1 MTATS
6 AEAQATPAFDTE
18 RIENAVR
25 DNAWLH
31 FTQMAA
37 YQDPERRPL
46 MLVRGEGSTVWD
58 IDGNAYLD
66 LLAGIYSVNAGY
78 GQQRIVDAMAAQAA
92 EMPFVNPFGY
102 ISVPTAVLADRLG
115 DLAPLGGNARVF
127 FTSGGSESVETAL
140 KLAKQY
146 HTLNGYPHRWKTVS
160 RRVAYHGTTMGA
172 LSVNGLTDA
181 RSAFG
186 PLVPGARHAPMSHR
200 YRCPYCQ
207 DAAACTMVCYDEIER
222 IVEFEG
228 PDQVAA
234 IILEPVQNAGGCI
247 PPGSSDYFQKIRK
260 LCDDTGILMIMDE
273 VICGFGRLGALFA
286 SEYYGVVPDLITTA
300 KGITSSYAPLGA
312 VLVRKAI
319 ADGFAAAP
327 LEGMPMPVAAAR
339 TAGFQHGLTFGGHP
353 VAAAAA
359 LANLDIMLEED
370 LPGKARDT
378 GAYLREALESTLGN
392 HPNVGDIRGVG
403 LFLGV
408 ELVADRATKETFR
421 DNALLTWLT
430 DQMRERGL
438 ILRNDSRNDPTT
450 QLCPPLVIT
459 REECDRTV
467 GILEETITELGRRLG
482 TVGTVHT
489 AASNGQASA
498 S

>member
-1 MTATS
+1 MTAIS
-6 AEAQATPAFDTE
+6 ADFQSANGYDAGRVED
-18 RIENAVR
+18 AVR

-31 FTQMAA
+31 FTQMAEFK
-37 YQDPERRPL
+37 DPDRRPL

-58 IDGNAYLD
+58 VDGNAYLD

-78 GQQRIVDAMAAQAA
+78 GRQRIVDAMASQAA
-92 EMPFVNPFGY
+92 QMPFVNPFGY

-115 DLAPLGGNARVF
+115 DLAPLGGEARVF
-127 FTSGGSESVETAL
+127 YTSGGSEAVESAL

-146 HTLNGYPHRWKTVS
+146 HMITGFPNRWKTVS

-207 DAAACTMVCYDEIER
+207 DAPACTLTCYDEIER

-247 PPGSSDYFQKIRK
+247 PPGSQDYFKKVRK
-260 LCDDTGILMIMDE
+260 LCDETGILMIMDE
-273 VICGFGRLGALFA
+273 VICGFGRLGTLFA
-286 SEYYGVVPDLITTA
+286 SEYYDVTPDLITTA

-312 VLVRKAI
+312 VMARKAI
-319 ADGFAAAP
+319 ADTFAEPAP
-327 LEGMPMPVAAAR
+327 QDQSSPIAAAR
-339 TAGFQHGLTFGGHP
+339 KSGFLHGLTFGGHP
-353 VAAAAA
+353 VSCAAAN
-359 LANLDIMLEED
+359 ANLDIMLEED
-370 LPGKARDT
+370 LPGRARQM
-378 GAYLREALESTLGN
+378 GAYLREALNSALGD
-392 HPNVGDIRGVG
+392 HPNVGDIRGAG
-403 LFLGV
+403 LFLGI
-408 ELVADRATKETFR
+408 ELVVDRNTKETFR

-430 DQMRERGL
+430 DQLRERGL
-438 ILRNDSRNDPTT
+438 ILRNDGRNDPTT

-459 REECDRTV
+459 QEECDRTV
-467 GILEETITELGRRLG
+467 SVLEESITELGRRLG
-482 TVGTVHT
+482 TVGT
-489 AASNGQASA
+489 SQASVA
-498 S
+498 I

>member
-1 MTATS
+1 MAATS
-6 AEAQATPAFDTE
+6 MHGGVATAFDASRVE
-18 RIENAVR
+18 DAVR

-31 FTQMAA
+31 FTQMGV
-37 YQDPERRPL
+37 YQDKDRRPL

-78 GQQRIVDAMAAQAA
+78 GRQRIVDAMAAQAA

-115 DLAPLGGNARVF
+115 ELAPLGGNARVF
-127 FTSGGSESVETAL
+127 FTSGGSESVESAL

-146 HTLNGYPHRWKTVS
+146 HTINGFPHRFKTVS

-207 DAAACTMVCYDEIER
+207 DAAACNLTCYDEIER

-247 PPGSSDYFQKIRK
+247 PPGSPDYFQKVRK

-286 SEYYGVVPDLITTA
+286 SEYYNVTPDLMTTA

-312 VLVRKAI
+312 VLARKEI
-319 ADGFAAAP
+319 ADAFAEEP
-327 LEGMPMPVAAAR
+327 SEGVPAPVAAAR
-339 TAGFQHGLTFGGHP
+339 KAGFLHGLTFGGHP
-353 VAAAAA
+353 VSCAAA
-359 LANLDIMLEED
+359 LANLDVMLEED
-370 LPGKARDT
+370 LPGRAQEM
-378 GAYLREALESTLGN
+378 GAYLRSALEVTLGN

-408 ELVADRATKETFR
+408 ELVADKATKETFR
-421 DNALLTWLT
+421 DNALLVWLT

-438 ILRNDSRNDPTT
+438 ILRNDGRNDPTT

-467 GILEETITELGRRLG
+467 AILEETITELGRRLG
-482 TVGTVHT
+482 TVGTFH
-489 AASNGQASA
+489 AAAGA
-498 S
+498 

>member
-1 MTATS
+1 MSVSTEPT
-6 AEAQATPAFDTE
+6 QARISYDAA
-18 RIENAVR
+18 RIEDAVR
-25 DNAWLH
+25 ENAWLH
-31 FTQMAA
+31 FTQMAT
-37 YQDPERRPL
+37 YQERENRPL
-46 MLVRGEGSTVWD
+46 MLVRGEGTTVWD
-58 IDGNAYLD
+58 IDGKAYLD

-78 GQQRIVDAMAAQAA
+78 GQQRIVNAMAAQAA

-146 HTLNGYPHRWKTVS
+146 QTLLGFPHRWKTVS

-172 LSVNGLTDA
+172 LSVNGLTEA
-181 RSAFG
+181 RSMFG

-207 DAAACTMVCYDEIER
+207 DAAACTLICYDEIER

-228 PDQVAA
+228 PDQIAA

-247 PPGSSDYFQKIRK
+247 PPGSPDYFKKIRQ
-260 LCDDTGILMIMDE
+260 LCDQTGILMIMDE
-273 VICGFGRLGALFA
+273 VICGFGRLGKLFA
-286 SEYYGVVPDLITTA
+286 SEYYDVVPDLITTA

-312 VLVRKAI
+312 VLARKSI
-319 ADGFAAAP
+319 ADAFAELP
-327 LEGMPMPVAAAR
+327 SDELPRPVAAAR
-339 TAGFQHGLTFGGHP
+339 SSGFQHGLTFGGHP
-353 VAAAAA
+353 VSTAAA

-370 LPGKARDT
+370 LPGLAHET
-378 GAYLREALESTLGN
+378 GAYLRAGLEATLGN

-403 LFLGV
+403 LFLGI
-408 ELVADRATKETFR
+408 ELVADRTTKETFR

-430 DQMRERGL
+430 DQMRDKGL

-467 GILEETITELGRRLG
+467 SILEESITELGRRLG
-482 TVGTVHT
+482 SVGTMHT
-489 AASNGQASA
+489 SR
-498 S
+498 

>member
-1 MTATS
+1 MVATS
-6 AEAQATPAFDTE
+6 ASSSVSAPLDTKQ
-18 RIENAVR
+18 IENAVR

-31 FTQMAA
+31 FTQMSA
-37 YQDPERRPL
+37 YQDAERRPL
-46 MLVRGEGSTVWD
+46 MLVRGQGSTVWD

-102 ISVPTAVLADRLG
+102 MSVPTAVLADRLG
-115 DLAPLGGNARVF
+115 ELAPLGGDARVF

-140 KLAKQY
+140 KLAKQF

-160 RRVAYHGTTMGA
+160 RRVAYHGTTLGA
-172 LSVNGLTDA
+172 LSVNGLTGA
-181 RSAFG
+181 RASFG

-234 IILEPVQNAGGCI
+234 IIMEPVQNAGGCI
-247 PPGSSDYFQKIRK
+247 PPGSTDYFKKIRT
-260 LCDDTGILMIMDE
+260 LCDQTGILMIMDE
-273 VICGFGRLGALFA
+273 VICGFGRLGKLFA
-286 SEYYGVVPDLITTA
+286 SEYYDVVPDLITTA

-312 VLVRKAI
+312 VLVRKGV
-319 ADGFAAAP
+319 ADAFAAPP
-327 LEGMPMPVAAAR
+327 LEGMPPPVAEAR
-339 TAGFQHGLTFGGHP
+339 SAGFQHGLTFGGHP
-353 VAAAAA
+353 VSCAAA

-370 LPGKARDT
+370 LPGQAREM
-378 GAYLREALESTLGN
+378 GAYLRDALESTLGN

-408 ELVADRATKETFR
+408 ELVANRDTKETFR
-421 DNALLTWLT
+421 DQVLLESLT
-430 DQMRERGL
+430 DQMRDRGL

-467 GILEETITELGRRLG
+467 SILEETITELGRKLG
-482 TVGTVHT
+482 TVGSRHIS
-489 AASNGQASA
+489 AGNGEVRA
-498 S
+498 

>member
-1 MTATS
+1 MSSAVTRELSQETA
-6 AEAQATPAFDTE
+6 
-18 RIENAVR
+18 RIEDAVR

-37 YQDPERRPL
+37 YQVPDNRPL
-46 MLVRGEGSTVWD
+46 MLVRGEGTTVWD

-78 GQQRIVDAMAAQAA
+78 GRQRIVDAMATQAS
-92 EMPFVNPFGY
+92 ELPFVNPFGF
-102 ISVPTAVLADRLG
+102 IGVPTAVLADRLG

-127 FTSGGSESVETAL
+127 FTSGGSESVESAL
-140 KLAKQY
+140 KLAKQFQ
-146 HTLNGYPHRWKTVS
+146 TLHGFPHRWKTIS

-172 LSVNGLTDA
+172 LSVNGLTEA
-181 RSAFG
+181 RALFG

-207 DAAACTMVCYDEIER
+207 DSDACTLVCYDEIER

-247 PPGSSDYFQKIRK
+247 PPGFPDYFKKIRN
-260 LCDDTGILMIMDE
+260 LCDQTGILMIMDE
-273 VICGFGRLGALFA
+273 VICGFGRLGTLFA

-312 VLVRKAI
+312 VLVRKEV
-319 ADGFAAAP
+319 ADAFAAPP
-327 LEGMPMPVAAAR
+327 LEGMPRPVALAR
-339 TAGFQHGLTFGGHP
+339 TSGFQHGLTFGGHP

-370 LPGKARDT
+370 LPGRAREI
-378 GAYLREALESTLGN
+378 GAYLRDALESTLGD

-408 ELVADRATKETFR
+408 ELVADKATKETFR
-421 DNALLTWLT
+421 DNALLAWLT
-430 DQMRERGL
+430 DQMRKRGL

-459 REECDRTV
+459 RDECDRTV
-467 GILEETITELGRRLG
+467 SILEETITELGRRLG
-482 TVGTVHT
+482 TVGTAHPV
-489 AASNGQASA
+489 S
-498 S
+498 